1 MVQTVHKVKASD
13 LAVGEKVEKS
23 EHPWASQRVARSIA
37 RDHLQ
42 QNPNAYS
49 SGEKSDREVVV
60 VLNQNVKAVPPRK
73 KKKVAPQQ
81 QQSGGPGW
89 IPNNLRMWG

>member
-1 MVQTVHKVKASD
+1 MEKVHRVKASD
-13 LAVGEKVEKS
+13 LKVGEKVEQS
-23 EHPWASQRVARSIA
+23 EHPWASPRVARSIA

-49 SGEKSDREVVV
+49 GGGSNEREVVV

-73 KKKVAPQQ
+73 KKKLPPREPERT
-81 QQSGGPGW
+81 GPGW
-89 IPNNLRMWG
+89 IPQNLLMWG